1 MNPAETPYTPYT
13 VSPIP
18 PAVLESLRTTDDA
31 GRPVHPYPD
40 PEGDAP
46 LRCCLRDSG
55 KGERIAL
62 ITYAPLRRWARDP
75 GAYDEQGPVFI
86 HATTCEGPADPS
98 PAFTGNHRV
107 LRRYSAAGHIIGG
120 ELVGEDFDGALRRAF
135 TDPDVAQV
143 HVRSVVYGCF
153 LYAVERA

>member
-1 MNPAETPYTPYT
+1 MNYA
-13 VSPIP
+13 VQPIP
-18 PAVLESLRTTDDA
+18 PTVLTALRTRDDA
-31 GRPVHPYPD
+31 DNSVHPYDD

-46 LRCCLRDSG
+46 LRCCLRDSE

-62 ITYAPLRRWARDP
+62 ITYAPLRRWATDP

-86 HATTCEGPADPS
+86 HATPCEGPADTTT
-98 PAFTGNHRV
+98 PAFTDNHRV
-107 LRRYSAAGHIIGG
+107 LRRYSAEGHIMGG

-135 TDPDVAQV
+135 EDEDVAQV